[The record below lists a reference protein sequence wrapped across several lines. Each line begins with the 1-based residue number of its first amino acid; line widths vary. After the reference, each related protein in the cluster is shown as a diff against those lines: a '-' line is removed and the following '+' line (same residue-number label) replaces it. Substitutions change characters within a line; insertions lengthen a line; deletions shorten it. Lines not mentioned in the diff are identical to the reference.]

1 MTIGA
6 PADERPDD
14 AAIAAIR
21 ATVDRLRTEVER
33 VIVGKRAVIERLLVA
48 ILAEGHVLIEDVP
61 GIGKT
66 KLARSLSL
74 ALGGS
79 FHRIQ
84 FTPDLLPSD
93 VSGSL
98 VFDQRSAEFTFHPG
112 PVFANVVLADEIN
125 RAGPRTQAALL
136 EAMEERQVTVERQT
150 YPLPHPFLV
159 VATQNPV
166 ELEGT
171 FPLPEAQLDRFFL
184 STEVGYPAREDER
197 DMLRRFRV
205 GDPIGEL
212 QPVTSPEEL
221 TEMIGI
227 VRTIYIGSAVED
239 YLLDLVRQTREHDEI
254 DLGASPRAALAL
266 ARASQAAAA
275 LAGRSFVIPDD
286 VRAMAM
292 PVLAHRIML
301 SARVELQGQSK
312 AEILQRLIDAVPVPV
327 EGEVEAL
334 EQIEPRD

>member
-1 MTIGA
+1 MGSAAQVT
-6 PADERPDD
+6 DRPDE
-14 AAIAAIR
+14 ATLNAIR
-21 ATVDRLRTEVER
+21 VTVDRLRAAVEQ
-33 VIVGKRAVIERLLVA
+33 VIVGKRAVIDRLLVA

-74 ALGGS
+74 ALGGT

-98 VFDQRSAEFTFHPG
+98 VFDQRNATFTFHPG

-125 RAGPRTQAALL
+125 RAGPRTQSALL

-150 YPLPHPFLV
+150 YPLPRPFLV

-184 STEVGYPAREDER
+184 STAVGYPEREDER
-197 DMLRRFRV
+197 DMLRRFRAH
-205 GDPIGEL
+205 DPLAEV
-212 QPVTSPEEL
+212 QAVTTPEEMA
-221 TEMIGI
+221 TMIGA
-227 VRTIYIGSAVED
+227 VRQVYIGAAVED
-239 YLLDLVRQTREHDEI
+239 YVLDIVRLTRSHDEI
-254 DLGASPRAALAL
+254 ELGASPRAALAL
-266 ARASQAAAA
+266 ARAAQATAAMN
-275 LAGRSFVIPDD
+275 GRGFVIPDD
-286 VRAMAM
+286 VRAMAL
-292 PVLAHRIML
+292 PVLAHRIIPA
-301 SARVELQGQSK
+301 ARVELQGRTK
-312 AEILQRLIDAVPVPV
+312 EAILSDLIARVPVPV
-327 EGEVEAL
+327 EDETEA
-334 EQIEPRD
+334 